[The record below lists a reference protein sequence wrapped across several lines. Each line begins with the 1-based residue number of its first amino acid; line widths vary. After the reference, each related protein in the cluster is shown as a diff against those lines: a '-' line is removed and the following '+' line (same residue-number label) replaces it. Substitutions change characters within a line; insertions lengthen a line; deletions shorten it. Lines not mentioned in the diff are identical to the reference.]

1 MHTPPPPGTTHLY
14 LIRHGATPPNEQR
27 PYILQGDGIDLGL
40 SVSGQRQAAEVARFL
55 SDFPLDHIYCSPMI
69 RARETAT
76 AIAQSH
82 GREIRPV
89 AGLVECCVGVWEGLD
104 WETIKGR
111 HPEEARLFHENPA
124 ENPYFG
130 GESYSD
136 ALRRVGPIF
145 QDLLERHRGETI
157 AVVAHNVVN
166 RVYLASLLG
175 LELKRA
181 KELRQQNACVN
192 LIVHDDQ
199 TTHVVTMNSV
209 FHLSEQPL

>member
-1 MHTPPPPGTTHLY
+1 MRTPPPSGTTHLY

-82 GREIRPV
+82 GKEIQPV
-89 AGLVECCVGVWEGLD
+89 DRLVECCVGLWEGLD
-104 WETIKGR
+104 WGTIRQR

-124 ENPYFG
+124 DNPYFG

-136 ALRRVGPIF
+136 TLRRVRPVF

-157 AVVAHNVVN
+157 AIVAHNVVN

-175 LELKRA
+175 LELRRA
-181 KELRQQNACVN
+181 KDLRQQNACVN
-192 LIVHDDQ
+192 LIVHDDHA
-199 TTHVVTMNSV
+199 THVVTMNSV
-209 FHLSEQPL
+209 FHLTEQPL

>member
-1 MHTPPPPGTTHLY
+1 MRTQPPAGTTYLY
-14 LIRHGATPPNEQR
+14 LIRHGATPPNEQK

-40 SVSGQRQAAEVARFL
+40 SPSGQRQAAEVARFL

-76 AIAQSH
+76 AIANCH
-82 GREIRPV
+82 GKEIRPV
-89 AGLVECCVGVWEGLD
+89 DGLVECCVGKWEGLD
-104 WETIKGR
+104 WDTIRAR

-124 ENPYFG
+124 VHPYFG

-136 ALRRVGPIF
+136 TLRRVAPVF
-145 QDLLERHRGETI
+145 QDLLERHRGESI
-157 AVVAHNVVN
+157 AIVAHNVVN

-175 LELKRA
+175 VELRRA
-181 KELRQQNACVN
+181 KDLRQQNACVN
-192 LIVHDDQ
+192 LISHDANA
-199 TTHVVTMNSV
+199 THVVTMNSV